1 MLSDCLQLTTLFIFF
16 THAARSIMNRDLTMH
31 LSQWYPCGFFEA
43 VEALTFIT
51 QSSWWAPLTAEVTDP
66 YFHDLWDTTTCV
78 YVRQKVLG
86 VFVSPPSRTYLF
98 APFNYTPLHKVWC
111 VCVCVCVCGGE
122 GGGGGHVNH
131 VCIYI
136 CVSLQPSAQ

>member
-1 MLSDCLQLTTLFIFF
+1 MDQ
-16 THAARSIMNRDLTMH
+16 DLAMQ

-51 QSSWWAPLTAEVTDP
+51 QPSWWAPLTAEVTNP
-66 YFHDLWDTTTCV
+66 YFHNLWDTTTYA

-98 APFNYTPLHKVWC
+98 APFNSTPLHKVWC
-111 VCVCVCVCGGE
+111 VCVCACVYVCVC
-122 GGGGGHVNH
+122 VRACTH
-131 VCIYI
+131 VCV
-136 CVSLQPSAQ
+136 CVCVCTHVCVCVCV